1 MHEQSVGQNTAS
13 VRINVIFY
21 NMNQTANMISIQIKQ
36 KF

>member
-1 MHEQSVGQNTAS
+1 MHEQSVEQYTAS

-21 NMNQTANMISIQIKQ
+21 NMDHTANMMSIQIKQ